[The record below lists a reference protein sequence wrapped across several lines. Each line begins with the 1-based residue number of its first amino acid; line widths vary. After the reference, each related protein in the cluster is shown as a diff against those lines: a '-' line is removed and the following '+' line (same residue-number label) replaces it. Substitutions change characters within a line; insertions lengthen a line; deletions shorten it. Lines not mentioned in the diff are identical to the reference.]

1 MVLKMS
7 ANCSTLQMIEAWHLH
22 VSVSACVKRDS
33 ERNWFQAF
41 FLDAAGHCGEQFQDR
56 TVDMIRSSAL

>member
-7 ANCSTLQMIEAWHLH
+7 ANCSTLQMTEAWHLH

-41 FLDAAGHCGEQFQDR
+41 FLMLL
-56 TVDMIRSSAL
+56 VIVVSSSRIELCI